1 MATNKAQAIFLDT
14 LVERCESFVAETSI
28 VKALDYPSKA
38 PKNLAECLFEAAER
52 INGRADELR
61 QAYGQ
66 TNQIPPLDE
75 ILAEASNIYDFV
87 VFNSSYICPM
97 LRDAS
102 IGNVPAEMVL
112 PMENIARLVFPNCQ
126 IVIGAVSEWN
136 YYFREIGR
144 RISEIFTNVDL
155 DDVLHKKGLPS
166 QLFRLQVCL
175 NPPCGILLHCL
186 LGHEIGHAIYKNT
199 PTISGRI
206 LPHLS
211 YDQSA
216 FRELVNLR
224 LQQLMEEFSKVS
236 VQTPPQLILEQTRE
250 FAEYTTKLEVVT
262 ITSYWIEELFC
273 DIIGTGLFG
282 PAFICASSMF
292 LLPFKQIDEASD
304 THPSSR
310 LRIQWSINAL
320 ERNDPGFGYRHLR
333 EDSGEVSFEPLIQP
347 WKQLVGT
354 KATVPRDA
362 VHKVVFDIVTNTK
375 MRDRII
381 KEAKLALGDT
391 FFHPRDFKKEVFPL
405 RERLRNWLPPNEYQT
420 TAGNPFT
427 RGSLQ
432 GIFNA
437 GWLSYIEDMPQFM
450 KLFKRRLSENEIKS
464 RFYGL
469 VSKGIESSQIQLR
482 WQNTKDN
489 LR

>member
-28 VKALDYPSKA
+28 AKASDYPSKA
-38 PKNLAECLFEAAER
+38 PKILAECLFEAAEK
-52 INGRADELR
+52 INSRARELR
-61 QAYGQ
+61 RAHEQ
-66 TNQIPPLDE
+66 TNKISPLDE
-75 ILAEASNIYDFV
+75 IIVEASNIYDFV

-97 LRDAS
+97 LRNAS
-102 IGNVPAEMVL
+102 IVNVPAEMVL
-112 PMENIARLVFPNCQ
+112 PMETIARSVFPSCQ
-126 IVIGAVSEWN
+126 IVIGGVSELN
-136 YYFREIGR
+136 YYFLEIGDW
-144 RISEIFTNVDL
+144 ISQMFSSVDL
-155 DDVLHKKGLPS
+155 DGVLQGKGLPS

-186 LGHEIGHAIYKNT
+186 LGHEIGHAIYKNKQ
-199 PTISGRI
+199 ISMKL

-211 YDQSA
+211 YDQRA
-216 FRELVNLR
+216 FTELVNVR
-224 LQQLMEEFSKVS
+224 FQQLMEEFSRGS
-236 VQTPPQLILEQTRE
+236 GQTPTQLILEQTRA
-250 FAEYTTKLEVVT
+250 FMEYITRVEVSTVA
-262 ITSYWIEELFC
+262 SNWIKELFC

-292 LLPFKQIDEASD
+292 LLPFSQIDETSD

-320 ERNDPGFGYRHLR
+320 ERTDPGFGYKHLR
-333 EDSGEVSFEPLIQP
+333 EDSGEGALELLIQP

-354 KATVPRDA
+354 KATVPRGS
-362 VHKVVFDIVTNTK
+362 VHKVIFDSVTNTK

-381 KEAKLALGDT
+381 KEAKLALGAN
-391 FFHPRDFKKEVFPL
+391 FFSPRYFKKEVSPL
-405 RERLRNWLPPNEYQT
+405 RERIRSWLPPNEYQMKPGD
-420 TAGNPFT
+420 AFT
-427 RGSLQ
+427 IASPR

-437 GWLSYIEDMPQFM
+437 GWLSYVEDMPYFVS
-450 KLFKRRLSENEIKS
+450 LFEKRLSENEIKS

-469 VSKGIESSQIQLR
+469 VSKGIESSQIQLA
-482 WQNTKDN
+482 WQKAKDN